1 MTASV
6 ILTSVSAQ
14 VQQPQEAQVVDRK
27 QLPAA
32 DAIANY
38 WLTHATEATAKQ
50 TLFLQGLRESG
61 TVLHAA
67 EFAGINRITAYQWRK
82 VFPEFAQ
89 AWDDALEDP
98 IDRVEKTLYTM
109 AVSGNN
115 VTATMSYLR
124 HNRAKYREE
133 TRIIVSKDDIDAA
146 IELAVME
153 HQLPMIETLAM
164 ESSGDNTSQ
173 SSSLD
178 HVAGRPTDQPTPT
191 SE

>member
-1 MTASV
+1 M
-6 ILTSVSAQ
+6 SAQ
-14 VQQPQEAQVVDRK
+14 IQQPQEAQVVDRK

-133 TRIIVSKDDIDAA
+133 TRIIVSKEDVDSAIEAA
-146 IELAVME
+146 IAE
-153 HQLPMIETLAM
+153 HQLPAIETLAV
-164 ESSGDNTSQ
+164 ERGSDNPSQQ
-173 SSSLD
+173 SSPD
-178 HVAGRPTDQPTPT
+178 HTADGPVDQPTPT

>member
-1 MTASV
+1 M
-6 ILTSVSAQ
+6 SAQ
-14 VQQPQEAQVVDRK
+14 VQHTQEPQTLNRK

-32 DAIANY
+32 EAIANY

-50 TLFLQGLRESG
+50 ALFLQGLRESG

-82 VFPEFAQ
+82 VFPEFAK

-124 HNRAKYREE
+124 HNRAKYRDES
-133 TRIIVSKDDIDAA
+133 RIIIAKDDLDSVIEAA
-146 IELAVME
+146 IAE
-153 HQLPMIETLAM
+153 HQLPQLPPIDVAALAV
-164 ESSGDNTSQ
+164 ESSDSEQ
-173 SSSLD
+173 SLLD
-178 HVAGRPTDQPTPT
+178 PATT